1 LRRIVGYSFAVT
13 TPPDPSEIRRGLG
26 YGVAAYGL
34 WGIVPL
40 FWKLLAHVD
49 PIEVLAHRVVW
60 GMLTFVITVHF
71 ARATPT
77 LRAALGDRRT
87 LAVMMLTGTLLAI
100 NWGVFIG
107 AVATDHLLDASLG
120 YFINPL
126 VSVALGTLVLRERL
140 RRLQWIAI
148 TCALI
153 GVALLTWQLARVP
166 WISLV
171 LAGSFGLYGLVRKTA
186 RVDSLVGSTIESV
199 LLLPLALIWLAV
211 LAAQG
216 GGQLGRVGI
225 AEHLLL
231 VATGVVTAG
240 PLLLFTS
247 AARRLPLAT
256 VGFLQYLAPTG
267 QFLLAVFLYDE
278 PFERAQLLAFGFI
291 WIGLLV
297 FSLDLWRQQRRAS
310 VT

>member
-1 LRRIVGYSFAVT
+1 MQAPMT
-13 TPPDPSEIRRGLG
+13 TPEGAGEHRRGLA

-34 WGIVPL
+34 WGVVPI

-49 PIEVLAHRVVW
+49 PIEVLAHRVLW
-60 GMLTFVITVHF
+60 GLLTFFVIVHL
-71 ARATPT
+71 AGATPG
-77 LRAALGDRRT
+77 LRAALKERRT
-87 LAVMMLTGTLLAI
+87 LGVMALSGTLLAI

-107 AVATDHLLDASLG
+107 AVNYDHLLDASLG

-140 RRLQWIAI
+140 RRLQWVAI
-148 TCALI
+148 GCALV
-153 GVALLTWQLARVP
+153 GVGVLTWQLGRLP

-186 RVDSLVGSTIESV
+186 RVDSLVGSTIET
-199 LLLPLALIWLAV
+199 LLMLPAAVGWLVWLAV
-211 LAAQG
+211 EG
-216 GGQLGRVGI
+216 GGELGRVGWV
-225 AEHLLL
+225 EHSLL
-231 VATGVVTAG
+231 VATGVITAG

-267 QFLLAVFLYDE
+267 QFLLAVFVYDE
-278 PFERAQLLAFGFI
+278 PFASAQLLAFGFI
-291 WIGLLV
+291 WIGLV
-297 FSLDLWRQQRRAS
+297 AFSVDLWRRTREAERDS
-310 VT
+310 VRL